1 MKRKI
6 IKDQKNGKYLSLL
19 RRFLALML
27 SSVETVKETILLITI
42 GIYSSTITLI
52 SSNILTRL
60 LSMITG
66 SSSSS
71 Q

>member
-6 IKDQKNGKYLSLL
+6 IKDQKNRKYLSLL
-19 RRFLALML
+19 RRFLALTL
-27 SSVETVKETILLITI
+27 SSVETVKETMLLITI

-66 SSSSS
+66 PSSSS

>member
-6 IKDQKNGKYLSLL
+6 IKDQKNRKYLSLL

-27 SSVETVKETILLITI
+27 SSVETVKETMLLITI

-52 SSNILTRL
+52 NSNILTRL

-66 SSSSS
+66 PSSSS
-71 Q
+71 

>member
-6 IKDQKNGKYLSLL
+6 IKDQKNRKYLSLL

>member
-6 IKDQKNGKYLSLL
+6 IKDQKNRKYLSLL
-19 RRFLALML
+19 RRFLALTL
-27 SSVETVKETILLITI
+27 SSVETVKETMLLITI

-52 SSNILTRL
+52 NSNILTRL

-66 SSSSS
+66 PSSSS
-71 Q
+71 